1 MSKEDLFNSMTP
13 ETMRSR
19 PGLKWGRDPSPY
31 IPLFIAAPDFP
42 IAPEIKEALIDAVQR
57 EDLYYNTDTG
67 TREAMAE
74 KVTRFNGI
82 EATSDDIMIIQG
94 VDPSIWLAA
103 KYVCKP
109 GDEIVV
115 TDPSYGPLTEVVP
128 KVGAKPVV
136 WELDLDEGYRFD
148 VERLKELV
156 TDRTKLINLCN
167 PHNPCGRVL
176 TREELK
182 GIADVAVDN
191 GIMVVSDEL
200 WEDVIFDGRDHVSI
214 ASLNPEIERLT
225 VTSWGIS
232 KTFGVAGLQFGYL
245 CTTDKEMMG
254 GFKGLA
260 RLIQRGSSTLAKA
273 VAPMMLGEEMDWWR
287 KGLKEH
293 LHKIRALCEERL
305 DEMPRVTYPKLQGT
319 YAMFPR
325 FDYGKSSKELADYLR
340 EEAKIGLSNGAR
352 YGTRGEGHLRMIVAT
367 SEAIMTEVL
376 DRMEK
381 ALKKLD

>member
-1 MSKEDLFNSMTP
+1 MSKEDLFDSMTP

-19 PGLKWGRDPSPY
+19 PGLKWGRDPEPH

-42 IAPEIKEALIDAVQR
+42 IAPQIKEALIDAVQR
-57 EDLYYNTDTG
+57 EDLYYNTDAG

-74 KVTRFNGI
+74 KVSRFNGI
-82 EATSDDIMIIQG
+82 EATADEIMVIQG
-94 VDPSIWLAA
+94 VDPVIWLAA
-103 KYVCKP
+103 NYACRP

-136 WELDLDEGYRFD
+136 WELDADEGYRFD

-156 TDRTKLINLCN
+156 TDRTRLINLCN

-191 GIMVVSDEL
+191 GVFVCSDEL
-200 WEDVIFDGRDHVSI
+200 WEDVVFDGREHVSI

-225 VTSWGIS
+225 VTSWGLS
-232 KTFGVAGLQFGYL
+232 KTFGVAGLQLGYL
-245 CTTDKEMMG
+245 CTTDEEMMA
-254 GFKGLA
+254 GFRRLS

-287 KGLKEH
+287 EGLKGH

-305 DEMPRVTYPKLQGT
+305 DGMPGVSYPKLQGT

-325 FDYGKSSKELADYLR
+325 FDCGKSSEELVRYLN
-340 EEAKIGLSNGAR
+340 EEAKIGLSDGAR
-352 YGTRGEGHLRMIVAT
+352 YGKRGEGHLRMIIAT
-367 SEAIMTEVL
+367 STAIMTEVL
-376 DRMEK
+376 DRMER
-381 ALKKLD
+381 ALEKLG

>member
-1 MSKEDLFNSMTP
+1 MSREDLFDSMTP

-19 PGLKWGRDPSPY
+19 PGLKWGRDPSPH

-42 IAPEIKEALIDAVQR
+42 IAPEIKAALVDAVQR
-57 EDLYYNTDTG
+57 EDLYYNTDEV
-67 TREAMAE
+67 TREAMAD
-74 KVTRFNGI
+74 KVARVNGV
-82 EATSDDIMIIQG
+82 EATADDIMIIQG
-94 VDPSIWLAA
+94 VDPGIWLAA
-103 KYVCKP
+103 SYACKP

-115 TDPSYGPLTEVVP
+115 TDPTYGPLMEVVP

-136 WELDLDEGYRFD
+136 WELDMDEGYVFD

-156 TDRTKLINLCN
+156 TDRTRLINLCN

-182 GIADVAVDN
+182 GVADVAVDN
-191 GIMVVSDEL
+191 GIVVASDEL
-200 WEDVIFDGRDHVSI
+200 WEDVVFDGREHVSI
-214 ASLNPEIERLT
+214 ASLNPEIEGLT
-225 VTSWGIS
+225 VTSWGLS
-232 KTFGVAGLQFGYL
+232 KTFGVAGLQLGYL
-245 CTTDKEMMG
+245 CAKDGEMMA
-254 GFKGLA
+254 GFKRLA

-287 KGLKEH
+287 EGLKKH

-305 DEMPRVTYPKLQGT
+305 DEMPGVSYPKLQGT

-325 FDYGKSSKELADYLR
+325 FDYGKTSRELVDYMR
-340 EEAKIGLSNGAR
+340 EEAKIGLSNGAG
-352 YGTRGEGHLRMIVAT
+352 YGKRGEGHLRMIVAT
-367 SEAIMTEVL
+367 SESIMTEVL

-381 ALKKLD
+381 ALRKLG

>member
-1 MSKEDLFNSMTP
+1 MSRDDLFNSMTP

-19 PGLKWGRDPSPY
+19 PGLKWGRDPSPH

-42 IAPEIKEALIDAVQR
+42 IAPQIKEALIDAVQR
-57 EDLYYNTDTG
+57 EDLYYNTDEA

-74 KVTRFNGI
+74 KVTRVNGV
-82 EATSDDIMIIQG
+82 EATADDIMIIQG
-94 VDPSIWLAA
+94 VDPGIWLAA
-103 KYVCKP
+103 SYACKP

-115 TDPSYGPLTEVVP
+115 TDPTYGPLMEVVP

-136 WELDLDEGYRFD
+136 WELEMDEGYGFD

-156 TDRTKLINLCN
+156 TKRTRLINLCN

-182 GIADVAVDN
+182 GIADIAVDN
-191 GIMVVSDEL
+191 GIVVASDEL
-200 WEDVIFDGRDHVSI
+200 WEDVVFDGREHVSI

-225 VTSWGIS
+225 VTSWGLS
-232 KTFGVAGLQFGYL
+232 KTFGVAGLQLGYL
-245 CTTDKEMMG
+245 CAKDEEMMA
-254 GFKGLA
+254 GFKRLS

-287 KGLKEH
+287 AGLKEH

-305 DEMPRVTYPKLQGT
+305 DGMPGVSYRKLQGT

-325 FDYGKSSKELADYLR
+325 FDCGKSSKELVDYLR
-340 EEAKIGLSNGAR
+340 EEAKIGLSNGAS
-352 YGTRGEGHLRMIVAT
+352 YGKRGEGHLRMIVAT
-367 SEAIMTEVL
+367 SESIMTEVL
-376 DRMEK
+376 DRMER
-381 ALKKLD
+381 ALKRLG